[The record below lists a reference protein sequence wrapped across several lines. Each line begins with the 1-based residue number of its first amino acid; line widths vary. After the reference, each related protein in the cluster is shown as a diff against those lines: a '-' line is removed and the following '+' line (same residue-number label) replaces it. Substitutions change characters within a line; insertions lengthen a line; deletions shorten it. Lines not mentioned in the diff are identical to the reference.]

1 MVADRDSRQE
11 GISGGGLRASRKGA
25 LQECAA
31 VGQGLFGG
39 LDDDA
44 RRAVW
49 ANMRRRRFARGEVI
63 FHEGDPGDALHHI
76 VKGHVSVR
84 VSTPRGD
91 QAILRVLGPDD
102 VVGEFAVVS
111 PGPRSATVTALEPTE
126 TMMLDR
132 ESFAALREQRPGID
146 DYLINAYIAEVRRL
160 SAALL
165 DALYLPVDK
174 RVLRRV
180 LELGELYGNAETIC
194 VPLGQDEIAQIAGVT
209 RQTVNKVLSKA
220 QQDGVL
226 RIERGRLE
234 ILHLE
239 EIRRQCR

>member
-1 MVADRDSRQE
+1 M
-11 GISGGGLRASRKGA
+11 SGRRP

-31 VGQGLFGG
+31 VREGLFGG
-39 LDDDA
+39 LDDEV

-49 ANMRRRRFARGEVI
+49 ARMRRRRFARGEVI

-91 QAILRVLGPDD
+91 QAILRVLGPED
-102 VVGEFAVVS
+102 VVGEFALVS
-111 PGPRSATVTALEPTE
+111 PGPRAATVTALEATE

-132 ESFAALREQRPGID
+132 EAFAALREERPSVD

-160 SAALL
+160 SSSLL
-165 DALYLPVDK
+165 EALYLPVDK

-180 LELGELYGNAETIC
+180 LELGELYGDDESIS

-209 RQTVNKVLSKA
+209 RQTVNKVLTKA
-220 QQDGVL
+220 QQDGAL

-234 ILHLE
+234 ILDLE
-239 EIRRQCR
+239 EIRRRCR

>member
-1 MVADRDSRQE
+1 VRE
-11 GISGGGLRASRKGA
+11 
-25 LQECAA
+25 
-31 VGQGLFGG
+31 GLFGG
-39 LDDDA
+39 LDDEV

-49 ANMRRRRFARGEVI
+49 ARMRRRRFARGEVI

-91 QAILRVLGPDD
+91 QAILRVLGPED
-102 VVGEFAVVS
+102 VVGEFALVS
-111 PGPRSATVTALEPTE
+111 PGPRAATVTALEATE

-132 ESFAALREQRPGID
+132 EAFAALREERPSVD

-160 SAALL
+160 SSSLL
-165 DALYLPVDK
+165 EALYLPVDK

-180 LELGELYGNAETIC
+180 LELGELYGDDESIS

-209 RQTVNKVLSKA
+209 RQTVNKVLTKA
-220 QQDGVL
+220 QQDGAL

-234 ILHLE
+234 ILDLE
-239 EIRRQCR
+239 EIRRRCR

>member
-1 MVADRDSRQE
+1 
-11 GISGGGLRASRKGA
+11 
-25 LQECAA
+25 
-31 VGQGLFGG
+31 VGEGLFGG

-49 ANMRRRRFARGEVI
+49 AHMRRRRFARGEVI

-102 VVGEFAVVS
+102 VIGEMALVS
-111 PGPRSATVTALEPTE
+111 PGPRAATVTALEPTE

-132 ESFAALREQRPGID
+132 ESFAELRKQRPSVD
-146 DYLINAYIAEVRRL
+146 DFLLDASIAEVRRL

-165 DALYLPVDK
+165 EALYLPVEQ

-180 LELGELYGNAETIC
+180 LELGELYRNGGTIC
-194 VPLGQDEIAQIAGVT
+194 VPLGQDEIAQLAGVT
-209 RQTVNKVLSKA
+209 RQTVNKVLAKA
-220 QQDGVL
+220 QQDGAL

-234 ILHLE
+234 ILGLE
-239 EIRRQCR
+239 EIRRRCR

>member
-1 MVADRDSRQE
+1 MRE
-11 GISGGGLRASRKGA
+11 
-25 LQECAA
+25 
-31 VGQGLFGG
+31 GLFGG
-39 LDDDA
+39 LDDEA

-49 ANMRRRRFARGEVI
+49 ARMRRRRFARGEVI

-76 VKGHVSVR
+76 VKGHVSLR

-102 VVGEFAVVS
+102 VVGEFALVS
-111 PGPRSATVTALEPTE
+111 PGPRAATVTALEATE

-132 ESFAALREQRPGID
+132 ESFAALREERPSVD

-160 SAALL
+160 SSTLL
-165 DALYLPVDK
+165 EALYLPVDK

-180 LELGELYGNAETIC
+180 LELGELYRDDELIR

-209 RQTVNKVLSKA
+209 RQTVNKVLTKA
-220 QQDGVL
+220 QQDGAL

-234 ILHLE
+234 ILDLE
-239 EIRRQCR
+239 AIRRRCH

>member
-1 MVADRDSRQE
+1 
-11 GISGGGLRASRKGA
+11 
-25 LQECAA
+25 
-31 VGQGLFGG
+31 LFGG
-39 LDDDA
+39 LDDEV

-49 ANMRRRRFARGEVI
+49 ARMRRRRFARGEVI

-91 QAILRVLGPDD
+91 QAILRVLGPED
-102 VVGEFAVVS
+102 VVGEFALVS
-111 PGPRSATVTALEPTE
+111 PGPRAATVTALEATE

-132 ESFAALREQRPGID
+132 EAFAALREERPSVD

-160 SAALL
+160 SSSLL
-165 DALYLPVDK
+165 EALYLPVDK

-180 LELGELYGNAETIC
+180 LELGELYGDDESIS

-209 RQTVNKVLSKA
+209 RQTVNKVLTKA
-220 QQDGVL
+220 QQDGAL

-234 ILHLE
+234 ILDLE
-239 EIRRQCR
+239 EIRRRCR

>member
-1 MVADRDSRQE
+1 
-11 GISGGGLRASRKGA
+11 
-25 LQECAA
+25 
-31 VGQGLFGG
+31 
-39 LDDDA
+39 
-44 RRAVW
+44 
-49 ANMRRRRFARGEVI
+49 MRRRRFARGEVI

-91 QAILRVLGPDD
+91 QAILRVLGPED

-111 PGPRSATVTALEPTE
+111 PGPRAATVTALEPTE

-132 ESFAALREQRPGID
+132 ESFAELRKQSPSVD

-165 DALYLPVDK
+165 EALYLPVDK

-180 LELGELYGNAETIC
+180 LELGELYRSGDTIC

-220 QQDGVL
+220 QQDGAL

-234 ILHLE
+234 ILGLE
-239 EIRRQCR
+239 EIRRRCR

>member
-1 MVADRDSRQE
+1 M
-11 GISGGGLRASRKGA
+11 
-25 LQECAA
+25 
-31 VGQGLFGG
+31 
-39 LDDDA
+39 DDDV

-49 ANMRRRRFARGEVI
+49 ARMRRRRFARGEVI

-84 VSTPRGD
+84 VSTPRGE

-102 VVGEFAVVS
+102 VVGEFALVS

-132 ESFAALREQRPGID
+132 QAFAALREQRPSVD
-146 DYLINAYIAEVRRL
+146 DYLIHAYIAEVRRL
-160 SAALL
+160 SATLL
-165 DALYLPVDK
+165 ETLYLPVEQ

-180 LELGELYGNAETIC
+180 LELGELYGGEETVC

-220 QQDGVL
+220 QHDGAL

-234 ILHLE
+234 IVDLE
-239 EIRRQCR
+239 EIRRRCR

>member
-1 MVADRDSRQE
+1 MSE
-11 GISGGGLRASRKGA
+11 
-25 LQECAA
+25 
-31 VGQGLFGG
+31 GLFGG

-49 ANMRRRRFARGEVI
+49 TLMRRRRFARGEVI
-63 FHEGDPGDALHHI
+63 FHEGDPGDALHLI

-84 VSTPRGD
+84 TSTPRGD

-102 VVGEFAVVS
+102 VVGEFALIS
-111 PGPRSATVTALEPTE
+111 PGPRAATVTALEPTE

-132 ESFAALREQRPGID
+132 ESFAELRTQRPSVD
-146 DYLINAYIAEVRRL
+146 EFLLSASVAEVRRL

-165 DALYLPVDK
+165 EALYLPVEQ

-180 LELGELYGNAETIC
+180 LELGELYRNGGPIR
-194 VPLGQDEIAQIAGVT
+194 VPLGQDEIAQLAGVT
-209 RQTVNKVLSKA
+209 RQTVNKVLAKA
-220 QQDGVL
+220 QHDGAL

-234 ILHLE
+234 ITDLE
-239 EIRRQCR
+239 EIRRRCR

>member
-1 MVADRDSRQE
+1 
-11 GISGGGLRASRKGA
+11 
-25 LQECAA
+25 
-31 VGQGLFGG
+31 
-39 LDDDA
+39 
-44 RRAVW
+44 
-49 ANMRRRRFARGEVI
+49 MRRRRFARGEVI

-102 VVGEFAVVS
+102 VVGEFALVS
-111 PGPRSATVTALEPTE
+111 PGPRAATVTALEATE

-132 ESFAALREQRPGID
+132 EAFAALREERPSVD

-160 SAALL
+160 SSSLL
-165 DALYLPVDK
+165 EALYLPVDK

-180 LELGELYGNAETIC
+180 LELGELYGDDESIC
-194 VPLGQDEIAQIAGVT
+194 VPLGQDDIAQIAGVT
-209 RQTVNKVLSKA
+209 RQTVNKVLTKA
-220 QQDGVL
+220 QQDGAL

-234 ILHLE
+234 ILDLE
-239 EIRRQCR
+239 EIRRRCR

>member
-1 MVADRDSRQE
+1 VRE
-11 GISGGGLRASRKGA
+11 
-25 LQECAA
+25 
-31 VGQGLFGG
+31 GLFGG
-39 LDDDA
+39 LDDEV

-49 ANMRRRRFARGEVI
+49 ARMRRRRFARGEVI

-91 QAILRVLGPDD
+91 QAILRVLGPDE
-102 VVGEFAVVS
+102 VVGEFALVS
-111 PGPRSATVTALEPTE
+111 PGPRAATVTALEPTE

-132 ESFAALREQRPGID
+132 EAFAELREQRPSVD

-160 SAALL
+160 SSALL
-165 DALYLPVDK
+165 ESLYLPVDK

-180 LELGELYGNAETIC
+180 VELSELYQNDETIG

-209 RQTVNKVLSKA
+209 RQTVNKVLTKA
-220 QQDGVL
+220 QQDGAL

-234 ILHLE
+234 ILDLE
-239 EIRRQCR
+239 EIRRRCR

>member
-1 MVADRDSRQE
+1 VSD
-11 GISGGGLRASRKGA
+11 
-25 LQECAA
+25 
-31 VGQGLFGG
+31 GLFGG

-49 ANMRRRRFARGEVI
+49 SHMRRRRFARGEVI

-91 QAILRVLGPDD
+91 QAILRVLGPDE
-102 VVGEFAVVS
+102 VVGELALVS
-111 PGPRSATVTALEPTE
+111 PGPRAATVTALEPTE

-132 ESFAALREQRPGID
+132 DSFAELRQQRPSVD

-165 DALYLPVDK
+165 EALYLPVEK

-180 LELGELYGNAETIC
+180 LELGELYRRDDAIC

-234 ILHLE
+234 ILALE
-239 EIRRQCR
+239 EIRRRCR

>member
-1 MVADRDSRQE
+1 MRVRERDDDGRDRC
-11 GISGGGLRASRKGA
+11 A
-25 LQECAA
+25 LQECGA
-31 VGQGLFGG
+31 VRDGLFGG
-39 LDDDA
+39 LDDEA

-49 ANMRRRRFARGEVI
+49 ASMRRRRFARGEVI

-102 VVGEFAVVS
+102 VVGEFALVS
-111 PGPRSATVTALEPTE
+111 PGPRAATVTALEPTE

-132 ESFAALREQRPGID
+132 EAFASLREERPSVN
-146 DYLINAYIAEVRRL
+146 DYLINAYIVEVRRL
-160 SAALL
+160 SSSLL
-165 DALYLPVDK
+165 EALYLPVDK

-180 LELGELYGNAETIC
+180 LELGDLYGDDESVC

-209 RQTVNKVLSKA
+209 RQTVNKVLTKA
-220 QQDGVL
+220 QQDGAL

-234 ILHLE
+234 ILDLE
-239 EIRRQCR
+239 EIRRRCR

>member
-1 MVADRDSRQE
+1 
-11 GISGGGLRASRKGA
+11 
-25 LQECAA
+25 
-31 VGQGLFGG
+31 
-39 LDDDA
+39 
-44 RRAVW
+44 
-49 ANMRRRRFARGEVI
+49 MRRRRFARGEVI

-102 VVGEFAVVS
+102 VVGEFALVS
-111 PGPRSATVTALEPTE
+111 PGPRAATVTALEATE

-132 ESFAALREQRPGID
+132 ESFAALREERPSVD

-160 SAALL
+160 SSSLL
-165 DALYLPVDK
+165 EALYLPVDK

-180 LELGELYGNAETIC
+180 LDLGELYRSDESIC

-209 RQTVNKVLSKA
+209 RQTVNKVLTKA
-220 QQDGVL
+220 QQDGAV

-234 ILHLE
+234 ILDLE
-239 EIRRQCR
+239 EIRRRCR